1 MKLSNS
7 DFKKIIILSQKKP
20 FLIFCETKA
29 PKKFL
34 IFQKTETLQNFLCFK
49 KEPSELKEQ
58 KLLVF

>member
-7 DFKKIIILSQKKP
+7 DFKKIIKKKQKKP

-49 KEPSELKEQ
+49 KEPSELKE
-58 KLLVF
+58 

>member
-49 KEPSELKEQ
+49 KEPSELKE
-58 KLLVF
+58 